1 MFLTLKVRINKQI
14 TQSVKGHHWQWGQWG
29 LKIVSKSWTEIL
41 GSVFCWFGVFSIIF
55 KGWKEF
61 FLHKTCSC
69 KDYPNILF
77 SYTFN
82 QNINSAEIRL
92 SATLCVSFSSPLR
105 SGALDRW
112 INKVF
117 GIFLGFRNFLPLQHL
132 KLIPLYHFLFF
143 MIKIKHIWHRF

>member
-14 TQSVKGHHWQWGQWG
+14 TQSVKGHHLQWGQWG
-29 LKIVSKSWTEIL
+29 LAIVSKSWTEIL
-41 GSVFCWFGVFSIIF
+41 GSVSCWFGGVFSITF
-55 KGWKEF
+55 KGWKDF

-77 SYTFN
+77 SHTFN

-112 INKVF
+112 INKVWEF
-117 GIFLGFRNFLPLQHL
+117 FLVLETF
-132 KLIPLYHFLFF
+132 YHCNTWNWFHYITFYF
-143 MIKIKHIWHRF
+143 SW